1 LPLQSLKA
9 RARPEKYQEDV
20 NEKGLSDYS
29 DPVAVV
35 GVGGC
40 TEQFVA
46 VHNTGYELAIAKF
59 AEYNQ
64 LADHYHAQQL
74 DTEHLTLEHLAVE
87 FISVKFFAIGQLN
100 PEYFTVGQ
108 LDTEHLAVQHYP
120 FRPNQPDA

>member
-1 LPLQSLKA
+1 MRHSNELPLQSLKA
-9 RARPEKYQEDV
+9 RARPENYQEDV

-46 VHNTGYELAIAKF
+46 VHNTGYKLALAKF

-64 LADHYHAQQL
+64 LANHHRPQQL
-74 DTEHLTLEHLAVE
+74 V
-87 FISVKFFAIGQLN
+87 
-100 PEYFTVGQ
+100 
-108 LDTEHLAVQHYP
+108 
-120 FRPNQPDA
+120 